1 MDLIE
6 ELQKELKSEYEI
18 TKKFVDRYPDDKN
31 GWRPH
36 KKSMTMK
43 GLATHLVEIFAWP
56 ETIINTEFIDF
67 GKTPYKQPD
76 LETRAQV
83 QQKLEEDYK
92 KGATTL
98 KSLAPEKLDG
108 KWDIRQGDV
117 IFQEWS
123 KYGALRHAFEQITHH
138 RAQLGVYYRLNDI
151 PVPASYGPSAD
162 ER

>member
-1 MDLIE
+1 MDIIE

-18 TKKFVDRYPDDKN
+18 TKKFVNRYPDDKN
-31 GWRPH
+31 DWKPH
-36 KKSMTMK
+36 EKSMAMK
-43 GLATHLVEIFAWP
+43 TLVTHLVDIFAWP
-56 ETIINTEFIDF
+56 DTIVNTEFLDF
-67 GKTPYKQPD
+67 GKTPYIPIE
-76 LETRAQV
+76 LWTRAEI
-83 QQKLEEDYK
+83 QQKLEEDYER
-92 KGATTL
+92 GANTL
-98 KSLAPEKLDG
+98 KSLTPEKLDG